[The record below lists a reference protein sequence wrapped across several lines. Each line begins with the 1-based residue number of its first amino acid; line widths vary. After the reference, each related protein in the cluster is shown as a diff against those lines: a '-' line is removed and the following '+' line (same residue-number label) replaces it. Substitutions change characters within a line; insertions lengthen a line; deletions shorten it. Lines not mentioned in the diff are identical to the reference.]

1 MTQPAG
7 MSTALTVSALR
18 EHAIRVLSAAGI
30 RNANVDAELLLG
42 HVLGVSRG
50 QVQAM
55 AVTDAA
61 LDPEQYLA
69 TIEAVERR
77 AAREPLQHIT
87 GRAPFRSLELAVG
100 PGVFIPRPETES
112 VAQLA
117 IDALLAVPSPSPRGI
132 DLGTGSGAIALA
144 MATEVPQAEIVAVE
158 NSPRAFIWARQNL
171 RESGADNLRLVFA
184 DLAEAVPEL
193 DGTFDVVISN
203 PPYIPD
209 GAIPRD
215 PEVRLFDPP
224 PALFGGPDG
233 LEVVRAV
240 SRRAAALLRP
250 GGVLILEHGELQAAA
265 IHELLRADGWRAPA
279 TTRDLLGRDRAT
291 SALR

>member
-1 MTQPAG
+1 

-18 EHAIRVLSAAGI
+18 EHAIRVLSASGI
-30 RNANVDAELLLG
+30 RNADVDAELLLG

-117 IDALLAVPSPSPRGI
+117 IDALLAVASPSPRGI

-158 NSPRAFIWARQNL
+158 NSPRAFIWAKQNL

>member
-1 MTQPAG
+1 

-30 RNANVDAELLLG
+30 RNADVDAELLLG

-158 NSPRAFIWARQNL
+158 NSPRAFIWAKQNL